1 MAGYYN
7 IYYSELEQKARLR
20 SRRIVAG
27 SLIML
32 ILAALTLFGFSF
44 SKSDQTDPLLAQALI
59 SRDNY
64 DNLQVNPV
72 VRDREIKR
80 LSYILQDFPGKKIY
94 FDPDEMA
101 TALFDACNE
110 YYIDPLLIIA
120 MIETESSF
128 YSRIH
133 SSKDAVGLM
142 QLKLSTGRPLAKE
155 LIAQG
160 KISTW
165 KGVWSLYNPYKN
177 VLLGTYYMHK
187 LINRFDDIN
196 AALVAYNY
204 GPTHVSNLLQSN
216 KSLPQ
221 EFPDHVLR
229 NYKRLLDKYALP

>member
-1 MAGYYN
+1 MAGYSY
-7 IYYSELEQKARLR
+7 IYYSDLEQKSSLKSKRFIA
-20 SRRIVAG
+20 V
-27 SLIML
+27 SLIL
-32 ILAALTLFGFSF
+32 LTLTGLTLLGFTF
-44 SKSDQTDPLLAQALI
+44 SKSEQADPLLDRALLN
-59 SRDNY
+59 RGNQEP
-64 DNLQVNPV
+64 LQVNSV
-72 VRDREIKR
+72 VRDREIGR
-80 LSYILQDFPGKKIY
+80 LSHILQDFPGKKIY

-101 TALFDACNE
+101 SSLFDACNE

-142 QLKLSTGRPLAKE
+142 QLRLSTGGPLAKE

-160 KISTW
+160 KITTW

-177 VLLGTYYMHK
+177 VLLGTYYTHK
-187 LINRFDDIN
+187 LIKRFDDIN

-216 KSLPQ
+216 KPLPQ
-221 EFPDHVLR
+221 EFPEHVLR

>member
-7 IYYSELEQKARLR
+7 IYYSELEQKSRLR
-20 SRRIVAG
+20 NRRIIAG
-27 SLIML
+27 SLILL
-32 ILAALTLFGFSF
+32 ILAGLTLFGFSF
-44 SKSDQTDPLLAQALI
+44 SRSDQPDPLLAQALI
-59 SRDNY
+59 SRDNQ
-64 DNLQVNPV
+64 DALEVNPV

-80 LSYILQDFPGKKIY
+80 LSYILQDFPSKKIY

-101 TALFDACNE
+101 TYLYDACNE

-142 QLKLSTGRPLAKE
+142 QLKLSTGRPLARE

-160 KISTW
+160 KIKTW

-216 KSLPQ
+216 KPLPQ
-221 EFPDHVLR
+221 EFPEHVLR